1 MSAPPQLTPEERQ
14 AALAKAKA
22 SRQVRAMIKSR
33 VKNGELSI
41 AAVLLLADSD
51 QAVANMRVLELVESL
66 TGVGKIRGKS
76 ILERLD
82 ISLTRR
88 IKGLGRHQLNSLKA
102 VFEDPSVKRR
112 GRLIVL
118 SGPGG
123 VGKSTVAHQLRGA
136 PGITVSISATTRAPR
151 FNERAGFDYHFYSE
165 EEFDK
170 AIKNGDFLEWAEF
183 AGSRYGTLAAPVLAA
198 LKSGESILLEIEI
211 SGARQV
217 KAKMPEALL
226 VFLKPPTWEELVSR
240 LEGRG
245 TDSPERRTARLALAQ
260 EEMAAAIFFDEVLI
274 NDDVKQVAATL
285 LDWAS
290 A

>member
-102 VFEDPSVKRR
+102 EFE
-112 GRLIVL
+112 VL

-260 EEMAAAIFFDEVLI
+260 EEMAAAIFFDKVLI
-274 NDDVKQVAATL
+274 NDEVKQVAATL